1 MIPTLY
7 NAAMQ
12 YETSAGG
19 VIVGEKNGKSVALLL
34 KDKSSNWTFP
44 KGLVEKGEN
53 PEIAAQREIS
63 EEVGIK
69 HLHLVAPLMPIH
81 YYYKWEGKLKKKTVY
96 YFLFQGKGSEIPT
109 PQTEEG
115 ILEARWFSLAEAEQ
129 VVGYRKTNCPVLK
142 EAVEKLEIT

>member
-1 MIPTLY
+1 
-7 NAAMQ
+7 MQ

-19 VIVGEKNGKSVALLL
+19 VIVGEKNGKSVVLLL
-34 KDKSSNWTFP
+34 KDKSGNWTFP

-53 PEIAAQREIS
+53 PESAAHREIS

-69 HLHLVAPLMPIH
+69 HLQLVAPLTPIH

-109 PQTEEG
+109 PQTDEG
-115 ILEARWFSLAEAEQ
+115 ILEVRWFSLEQAEQ
-129 VVGYRKTNCPVLK
+129 VVGYRKTNSPVLK
-142 EAVEKLEIT
+142 EAAQKFLISNS